1 MMLIQVRP
9 ESMGTVRLTS
19 DDPREASVIDPEY
32 LTADSDIGPLVEE
45 GKLVREVA
53 DTDPMGPTAGRR
65 SNRGPM

>member
-1 MMLIQVRP
+1 MEQAQSDVISQP
-9 ESMGTVRLTS
+9 RLGIPALQGGE
-19 DDPREASVIDPEY
+19 DVNDPEY

-65 SNRGPM
+65 SNRSPM